1 MSPPR
6 RGDGRF
12 GVYANCVGRRSVHTP
27 DQPVPRVLWAFGA
40 IGVRAASAI
49 YAALSQSVTRHG
61 SRSELCCRGYLASVG
76 PGEHRKQIAFA
87 RTS

>member
-12 GVYANCVGRRSVHTP
+12 GVYANCVGRRSVHT
-27 DQPVPRVLWAFGA
+27 QISLFRASFGAFGA